1 MKRTRKA
8 MSVGKRLGKKA
19 AKLGMSVA
27 REAKQRMMRELCEVI
42 EEKVMTKQEART
54 LLREVI
60 SGLKDEKRR
69 VETFAKAELKR
80 VKQKAKPLVKKAIK
94 RAKR

>member
-1 MKRTRKA
+1 MQINAITSLVK
-8 MSVGKRLGKKA
+8 
-19 AKLGMSVA
+19 SVA
-27 REAKQRMMRELCEVI
+27 EEIVEVI

>member
-8 MSVGKRLGKKA
+8 MSAGKRLGKKA

-54 LLREVI
+54 LLREVV

-80 VKQKAKPLVKKAIK
+80 VKQKAKPIVKKAIK